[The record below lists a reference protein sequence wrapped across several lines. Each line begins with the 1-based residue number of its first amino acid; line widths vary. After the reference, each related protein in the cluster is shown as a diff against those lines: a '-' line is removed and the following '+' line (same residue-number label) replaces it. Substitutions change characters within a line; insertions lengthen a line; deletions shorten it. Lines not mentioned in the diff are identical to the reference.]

1 MKLDCGYP
9 CTSGDQSLGSKGAS
23 GWETVSV
30 SMSSLAAGGLD
41 LSKVDTGL
49 VIWATDATSTVFL
62 LDNVRFTGIAA
73 GATPPSEQNGS
84 NLPPSSTDY
93 TIIPYGAGS
102 ISDTINVASYRC
114 AVDYGNWIYNA
125 GVVEPAIDACDAST
139 RIPTGTPRPLSP
151 QLTGE
156 ALNRPV
162 PTHKWWGS
170 VGFVGEMRDGG
181 AAYITP
187 DPFRARI
194 SNRGARINGIPGGF
208 NTYGNFPRY
217 EGPVPFDEVFE
228 GIAIANSAYSDMNA
242 YLKDHSDGSV
252 TVQWKSGSTAVMDAT
267 FVHGSPYVYFKVH
280 QGNAV
285 LKTLRADSGEKGTFY
300 NQGNHLGVWTYVAG
314 IRNNILVTGEGT
326 TTYSNI
332 ASNEI
337 TINNSSKEF
346 TLTYLPTITVNPAIA

>member
-1 MKLDCGYP
+1 M
-9 CTSGDQSLGSKGAS
+9 
-23 GWETVSV
+23 
-30 SMSSLAAGGLD
+30 
-41 LSKVDTGL
+41 
-49 VIWATDATSTVFL
+49 
-62 LDNVRFTGIAA
+62 
-73 GATPPSEQNGS
+73 
-84 NLPPSSTDY
+84 
-93 TIIPYGAGS
+93 
-102 ISDTINVASYRC
+102 
-114 AVDYGNWIYNA
+114 
-125 GVVEPAIDACDAST
+125 
-139 RIPTGTPRPLSP
+139 
-151 QLTGE
+151 
-156 ALNRPV
+156 
-162 PTHKWWGS
+162 
-170 VGFVGEMRDGG
+170 GFVGEMRDGG

-228 GIAIANSAYSDMNA
+228 GIAIANSAYSNMDA

-346 TLTYLPTITVNPAIA
+346 TLTYLPTISGDPSNSMTNFFAAKARNVVSAVNIGYSVDRSTNMVTVNHEYLDAQGNPADTIVGMHPLHWKNSDQATSSYKIRSARGMIKFAETDAFSYDLAFTGVLPTMPSISGTYDQATLESLVSDFVNGGEIPGLMPRTPTGRAKPTARLLKPRPWPSLLVWKLKQAS